1 MDKKISLLM
10 VEDSK
15 SLAAIYASYLS
26 DRGFDLCIVDSLASA
41 REEWGRVNPDI
52 VLLDVELPD
61 GQGLDLLKNMPNSDS
76 TPEILV
82 MTAFGSSDMAV
93 EAIRLGA
100 FDYLS
105 KPFDADRLYVTLNN
119 ALDQRRLKNQVNEF
133 SEHGREKYC
142 DFIGGSLPMQSV
154 YRIIDAV
161 AASDATAFVVG
172 ESGTGKELAATAI
185 HEKSKR
191 RGKPFLALN
200 CGAIPREL
208 MESELFGHV
217 KGAFSGATSTRQG
230 LASVAD
236 GGTLFL
242 DELCEMDLD
251 LQKKMLR
258 FVQTGEF
265 QKVGSN
271 VVERVDVRFV
281 CATNKEPFEEV
292 KAGRFREDLYY
303 RLYVVPVVM
312 PPLRDRGKDILI
324 VAEYLLESFATKEG
338 KEFNEFSANARDQLQ
353 KYDWPG
359 NVRELQNVIQ
369 QAVVLNQGS
378 VLTSAMLSLK
388 NCKVNDLEF
397 EKNQQTVTLDNAD
410 VVPIRKTIEPL
421 WVVEKRTIETTIEE
435 CEGNVNKAAGLLEVA
450 PSTIYRKLQS
460 WDNKNPAAEASS

>member
-435 CEGNVNKAAGLLEVA
+435 CAGNVNKAAGLLEVA

-460 WDNKNPAAEASS
+460 WDNKNPSAEASS